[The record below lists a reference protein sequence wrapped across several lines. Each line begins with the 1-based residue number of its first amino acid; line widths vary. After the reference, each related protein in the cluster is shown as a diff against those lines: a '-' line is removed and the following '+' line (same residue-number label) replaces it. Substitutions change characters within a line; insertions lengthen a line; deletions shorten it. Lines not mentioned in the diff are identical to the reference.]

1 MHSEEYALQ
10 ISYCFA
16 QIACP
21 VLLALRIY
29 VIDIWQENVEMVVS
43 DCNRVSHHMLAVE
56 GNSHQLA
63 QLSLM

>member
-1 MHSEEYALQ
+1 MHRIHP

-21 VLLALRIY
+21 VLLAFRIY
-29 VIDIWQENVEMVVS
+29 VIDIWQEIFEIIVC

-63 QLSLM
+63 QLSLI